1 MMKKKVEKQSVINR
15 RLGVESA
22 VMIGLALLML
32 VLVIICNTTTQQKLD
47 DKTDIIN
54 AAVQLRS
61 GSQYLTTE
69 VRTYAVTGE
78 QEHYDNYWN
87 EVNVLKNRDIARET
101 MKEIGITAEEAALID
116 AIGEKSNSLI
126 PLEESAMEAV
136 QNGDLQTAI
145 SYVYGEE
152 YQEGIDMIA
161 DQTEV
166 FIDKLSNRIEGE
178 GARLRD
184 LTVVLEVIAF
194 VILILAVYNQRRYFS
209 FAKKQLIHPLQEIE
223 EQMRLISQGRLGEQ
237 FSLQEDESEMG
248 SLIGSI
254 ISTKEYLHTVI
265 LDISK
270 VMERLSEGDM
280 SFTITEKYI
289 GEFEE
294 IKMSA
299 DAILDNLNRVFY
311 RIQEASEQVGTSA
324 EQMALAVQDLADGN
338 TEQANA
344 VESLTQNME
353 EVNGRIRQ
361 TSEQAKKSMDI
372 SGKAGQYLSDATQKM
387 ADLSAAMATIRECS
401 EKINGITATISGIA
415 TQTNLLAL
423 NAAIEAARA
432 GEAGKGFAVVAEEVK
447 DLAGSSA
454 ESVKE
459 TDELVQQTIS
469 AVEKALG
476 LSEET
481 LETLNEVE
489 KLAGESMAEMAQVA
503 EATQIQSQQVED
515 ATENIV
521 KISAKIQSN
530 SAAAE
535 ETAAAGEEQSNQ
547 SHKLN
552 EMLAQFQLKR

>member
-101 MKEIGITAEEAALID
+101 MKEIGITVEEAALID